1 MFCAYLGVVFN
12 MANSR
17 EFDIIISNHLVGIFQ
32 KQRILGVCM
41 KKFVICVCIAM
52 SFLLTA
58 CVSQSDYDLIEEKV
72 AMLESEYQ
80 QLSKD
85 YSSLS
90 EEQAELDSALTDFS
104 LEQQEKNLD
113 YDAMWNAFLEVTAI
127 PEEAYTTYGSENG
140 LSGCGWL
147 LEGDITEIST
157 YNSLQYIVVENDV
170 GDFAVG
176 EIPLYMMFPV
186 DWQAGDHILVNIVY
200 SGYSDAIDL
209 PVGYYNGFY
218 VSSR

>member
-1 MFCAYLGVVFN
+1 
-12 MANSR
+12 
-17 EFDIIISNHLVGIFQ
+17 
-32 KQRILGVCM
+32 M
-41 KKFVICVCIAM
+41 KKIVICVCIAM
-52 SFLLTA
+52 LFLLTA
-58 CVSQSDYDLIEEKV
+58 CVSQNDYDLLKEKV
-72 AMLESEYQ
+72 ATLENEYQ

-85 YSSLS
+85 YSTLS
-90 EEQAELDSALTDFS
+90 EEQAELDSALTNFS
-104 LEQQEKNLD
+104 LEQQEKNMD
-113 YDAMWNAFLEVTAI
+113 YDAMWSTFSEFTAI
-127 PEEAYTTYGSENG
+127 PEEAYITYGSENG

-157 YNSLQYIVVENDV
+157 YKNLQYIVVENDI

-176 EIPLYMMFPV
+176 EIPLYMVWPI
-186 DWQAGDHILVNIVY
+186 DWQVGDHIFINVIY